1 MTTLLVNSCQFS
13 SNASGIKAPERADAD
28 TVHHHTEQH
37 SKALHPSIRI
47 QWWLQKIDI
56 VAQIA
61 GSAKSD
67 D

>member
-13 SNASGIKAPERADAD
+13 SNASGIKAPELADAD
-28 TVHHHTEQH
+28 TEQH

-47 QWWLQKIDI
+47 QWWPQKIDI